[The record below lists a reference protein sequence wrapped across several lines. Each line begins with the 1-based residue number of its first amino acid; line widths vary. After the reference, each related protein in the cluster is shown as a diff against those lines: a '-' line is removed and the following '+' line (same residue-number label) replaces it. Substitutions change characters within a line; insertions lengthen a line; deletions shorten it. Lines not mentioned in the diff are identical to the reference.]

1 MAHDH
6 NHDHDHH
13 DHGHS
18 HAPASFGKAFA
29 IGVCLNLGYVVIEAS
44 YGIASHSMA
53 LLGDAGHNLSDGLGL
68 ILAWGASVMTS
79 RGPTARRTYGYKS
92 TTTLAALANAV
103 LLLLATGAI
112 GFEAV
117 HRLFNPEPVQTTVM
131 LWVAAAGVVINGATA
146 LLFMSGRKNDLNVR
160 AAFTHMLAD
169 ALVTVGVIVAALLIM
184 ATGWLWLDP
193 VVSLL
198 IGVVILVGTWRLLR
212 ESVDLAMDAVPA
224 GIDPAAVR
232 DWLGTLPGVSEV
244 HDLHVWAL
252 GTTDTALT
260 AHLVRHDASHDRAL
274 LHDVQTGAHER
285 FGIAHATVQLET
297 PEAANGCLLRSDA
310 VV

>member
-1 MAHDH
+1 MRCCCFSQR
-6 NHDHDHH
+6 
-13 DHGHS
+13 GQ
-18 HAPASFGKAFA
+18 
-29 IGVCLNLGYVVIEAS
+29 
-44 YGIASHSMA
+44 
-53 LLGDAGHNLSDGLGL
+53 
-68 ILAWGASVMTS
+68 SV
-79 RGPTARRTYGYKS
+79 
-92 TTTLAALANAV
+92 
-103 LLLLATGAI
+103 
-112 GFEAV
+112 FEAV

-274 LHDVQTGAHER
+274 LHDVQTGARER

-297 PEAANGCLLRSDA
+297 PEAADGCLLRSDA